1 MIWPVQEGGDEGERQ
16 EEEGVGAVGMAG
28 HVCTLVIVIHNNKIR
43 RESIPTVFGGDTPD
57 PPNHKASIAVFLGA
71 LGGTMRQKRKLGH
84 AICTAC
90 I

>member
-28 HVCTLVIVIHNNKIR
+28 HV
-43 RESIPTVFGGDTPD
+43 VFGGDTPD